1 MAGESKTTTDHEQ
14 IRQWVEERG
23 GSPAV
28 VAETHGEDET
38 GILRID
44 MPGYSGGESLE
55 HISWEEWFE
64 KFDAEDLA
72 FLYQDTTQEGEQSSF
87 NKIISKAHAR

>member
-14 IRQWVEERG
+14 IRQWVEERAAPG
-23 GSPAV
+23 GCRGN
-28 VAETHGEDET
+28 TGKDET

-44 MPGYSGGESLE
+44 MPGYSG
-55 HISWEEWFE
+55 
-64 KFDAEDLA
+64 
-72 FLYQDTTQEGEQSSF
+72 EGIAGAYLLGGVVREVRRRGLPSSIRIRHRKANKRF